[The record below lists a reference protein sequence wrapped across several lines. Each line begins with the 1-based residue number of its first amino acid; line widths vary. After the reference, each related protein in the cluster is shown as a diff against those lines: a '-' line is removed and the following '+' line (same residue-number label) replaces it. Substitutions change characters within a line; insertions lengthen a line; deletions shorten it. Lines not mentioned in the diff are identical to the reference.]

1 MFVWLRGCV
10 AACSCALVRVCACVC
25 VLPCVCL
32 RVCKCV
38 RARACFVCICRYVR
52 ACVSL
57 HGCVLVCGFA
67 CVRACV
73 RARVR
78 ARVTYSAQ
86 GIHSLALMERM
97 PSGELELRSAAVRV
111 EVVAAVR
118 PVARAEHFC
127 TFLCA
132 CQQIFTSV

>member
-1 MFVWLRGCV
+1 VHASCVFVGT
-10 AACSCALVRVCACVC
+10 C
-25 VLPCVCL
+25 VL
-32 RVCKCV
+32 
-38 RARACFVCICRYVR
+38 ACRFMG
-52 ACVSL
+52 ACWYA
-57 HGCVLVCGFA
+57 VL
-67 CVRACV
+67 RACV
-73 RARVR
+73 RARVHAR
-78 ARVTYSAQ
+78 VTNSAYARVTYSAQ